1 MLLKLKKEMNP
12 VTDDVTFGPPLSADD
27 ITRYLE
33 LGEYAFSSD
42 PPATPRLARIE
53 EDEPDQPL
61 MRVGRR
67 GGEIVGRSR
76 VIPMGQWFG
85 GQVVP
90 MAGIG
95 GVAVA
100 AEHRSGG
107 VGTAVARDFIRV
119 ARLRGFAISTLFPAS
134 LPLYR
139 KVGYEL
145 AGTSYHYEIPIG
157 STAAPRR
164 LSEGI
169 TVRAW
174 RGGIEPLKPLYDQ
187 EAARTAGQLDRPPT
201 FWRGVLDEGDR
212 AVHAFVAERDGVPV
226 AYLAFTQ
233 SGQYDAD
240 RSIDLRDFVSTER
253 AATRAL
259 WTFIAGHS
267 GTVSA
272 VRLWGGAADRRLADL
287 PHRGH
292 KVLVVEPW
300 MIRIIDLP
308 AALTGRG
315 YPIGITAELHF
326 DYHDDILPENTG
338 RWLVRVAD
346 GRATVEPGG
355 DGRIVAT
362 SRGLAPLYSGY
373 LPAAAVADPGHLVAT
388 DHDLALL
395 TTVFAGLSPWMAD
408 SF

>member
-1 MLLKLKKEMNP
+1 M
-12 VTDDVTFGPPLSADD
+12 TSDITFGPPLSADD

-33 LGEYAFSSD
+33 LGEYAFSSA
-42 PPATPRLARIE
+42 PPKTPRLARIE
-53 EDEPDQPL
+53 EDEPDGPL

-67 GGEIVGRSR
+67 GGEIVGRAR

-85 GQVVP
+85 GRSVP
-90 MAGIG
+90 MAAIG

-107 VGTAVARDFIRV
+107 VGTAVAADFIRV
-119 ARLRGFAISTLFPAS
+119 ARQHGFAISTLFPAS
-134 LPLYR
+134 YPIYR

-157 STAAPRR
+157 ITAAPRR
-164 LSEGI
+164 LMEGI

-174 RGGIEPLKPLYDQ
+174 RESIDPLKPLYAG

-201 FWRGVLDEGDR
+201 FWSGVLDEGDQ
-212 AVHAFVAERDGVPV
+212 AVHAVVAEREGVPV
-226 AYLAFTQ
+226 AYLAYTQ

-240 RSIDLRDFVSTER
+240 RYIDVRDFVSTDR

-259 WTFIAGHS
+259 WAFIAGHS

-272 VRLWGGAADRRLADL
+272 VRVWGSAADHRLLDL
-287 PHRGH
+287 PHRGAR
-292 KVLVVEPW
+292 VLVAEPW
-300 MIRIIDLP
+300 MVRIIDLP
-308 AALTGRG
+308 AAMMARG
-315 YPIGITAELHF
+315 YPAAVSADLHL
-326 DYHDDILPENTG
+326 DYHDDILAENTG
-338 RWLVRVAD
+338 RWLVRIAD

-362 SRGLAPLYSGY
+362 SRGLAPVYTGHLRAD
-373 LPAAAVADPGHLVAT
+373 LVADAGALIASDDDLV
-388 DHDLALL
+388 LL
-395 TTVFAGLSPWMAD
+395 SAVFAGPSPWMAD

>member
-1 MLLKLKKEMNP
+1 MT
-12 VTDDVTFGPPLSADD
+12 TDITFGPPLSAGD

-33 LGEYAFSSD
+33 LGEYAFSPA
-42 PPATPRLARIE
+42 PPKTPRLARIE

-67 GGEIVGRSR
+67 GSEIVGRAR

-85 GQVVP
+85 GRIVP
-90 MAGIG
+90 MAAIG

-107 VGTAVARDFIRV
+107 VGTAVATDFIRI
-119 ARLRGFAISTLFPAS
+119 ARQHGFAISTLFPAS
-134 LPLYR
+134 FPIYR

-157 STAAPRR
+157 ITAAPRR
-164 LSEGI
+164 LIEGI
-169 TVRAW
+169 TVRTW
-174 RGGIEPLKPLYDQ
+174 REGIDPLKPLYAH

-201 FWRGVLDEGDR
+201 VWRGVLEEGDQ
-212 AVHAFVAERDGVPV
+212 AVHAVVAERDGVPV
-226 AYLAFTQ
+226 AYLAYTQ

-240 RSIDLRDFVSTER
+240 RYIDLRDFVSTDR
-253 AATRAL
+253 VATRAL
-259 WTFIAGHS
+259 WSFIAGHS

-272 VRLWGGAADRRLADL
+272 VRIWGSAADHRLLDL
-287 PHRGH
+287 PHRGQ
-292 KVLVVEPW
+292 KVLAAEPW

-308 AALTGRG
+308 AALRARG
-315 YPIGITAELHF
+315 YPAGVTAELHV
-326 DYHDDILPENTG
+326 DYRDDILPENTG
-338 RWLVRVAD
+338 RWLVRVAG

-362 SRGLAPLYSGY
+362 SRGLASVYTGH
-373 LPAAAVADPGHLVAT
+373 LPAELVADVGSLIAS
-388 DHDLALL
+388 DDDLALL
-395 TTVFAGLSPWMAD
+395 STVFAGPSPWMAD

>member
-1 MLLKLKKEMNP
+1 
-12 VTDDVTFGPPLSADD
+12 VSDDIMFGPPLSADD

-33 LGEYAFSSD
+33 LGEYAFSSA

-85 GQVVP
+85 GRIIP
-90 MAGIG
+90 TAGIG

-107 VGTAVARDFIRV
+107 VGTAVATDFIRV
-119 ARLRGFAISTLFPAS
+119 ARQRGFAISTLFPAS

-145 AGTSYHYEIPIG
+145 AGTSYYYEIPIG
-157 STAAPRR
+157 ITAPPRR
-164 LSEGI
+164 LIEGV

-201 FWRGVLDEGDR
+201 FWRGVLDEGNQ

-226 AYLAFTQ
+226 GYLAFTQ

-240 RSIDLRDFVSTER
+240 RYIDVRDFVSTER

-267 GTVSA
+267 GTISA
-272 VRLWGGAADRRLADL
+272 VRLWGSAADQRLADL
-287 PHRGH
+287 PHRGL
-292 KVLVVEPW
+292 KVLVTELW

-308 AALTGRG
+308 AALTARG
-315 YPIGITAELHF
+315 YPAAVTAELHL
-326 DYHDDILPENTG
+326 DYQDEILPENSG

-346 GRATVEPGG
+346 GRATAEPGG
-355 DGRIVAT
+355 QGRILAT
-362 SRGLAPLYSGY
+362 SRGLAPIYTGY
-373 LPAAAVADPGHLVAT
+373 LPADVVADPGLLVAS
-388 DHDLALL
+388 DADLALL
-395 TTVFAGLSPWMAD
+395 STVFAGPSPWMAD

>member
-1 MLLKLKKEMNP
+1 MS
-12 VTDDVTFGPPLSADD
+12 DDITFGPPLSADD

-33 LGEYAFSSD
+33 LGEYAFSTA

-67 GGEIVGRSR
+67 TGEIVGRSR
-76 VIPMGQWFG
+76 VIPMGQWFSG
-85 GQVVP
+85 RVVP

-107 VGTAVARDFIRV
+107 VGTAVATDFIRV
-119 ARLRGFAISTLFPAS
+119 ARQHGYAISTLFPAS

-145 AGTSYHYEIPIG
+145 AGASYHYEIPIG
-157 STAAPRR
+157 ITAPPRR
-164 LSEGI
+164 LVDGI

-174 RGGIEPLKPLYDQ
+174 RDGIEPLKPLYDQ

-201 FWRGVLDEGDR
+201 FWRGVLDEGQR
-212 AVHAFVAERDGVPV
+212 AVHAFVAERDGSPV
-226 AYLAFTQ
+226 GYLAFTQ

-240 RSIDLRDFVSTER
+240 RYIEVRDFVSTER

-259 WTFIAGHS
+259 WGFMAGHT

-272 VRLWGGAADRRLADL
+272 VRLWGSAADHRLADL
-287 PHRGH
+287 PHRGQ
-292 KVLVVEPW
+292 KVLVTEPW

-308 AALTGRG
+308 AALVARG
-315 YPIGITAELHF
+315 YPAGVTAEVHL

-362 SRGLAPLYSGY
+362 SRGLAPVYTGY
-373 LPAAAVADPGHLVAT
+373 LSAAVVAEPGLLVAS
-388 DHDLALL
+388 DADLALL
-395 TTVFAGLSPWMAD
+395 STVFAGPSPWMAD

>member
-1 MLLKLKKEMNP
+1 MS
-12 VTDDVTFGPPLSADD
+12 DDITFGPPLSAND

-33 LGEYAFSSD
+33 LGEYAFSTA

-67 GGEIVGRSR
+67 GEIVGRSR

-85 GQVVP
+85 GRVVP

-107 VGTAVARDFIRV
+107 VGTAVATDFIRV
-119 ARLRGFAISTLFPAS
+119 ARQHGYAISTLFPAS

-145 AGTSYHYEIPIG
+145 AGASYHYEIPIG
-157 STAAPRR
+157 ITAAPRR
-164 LSEGI
+164 LVDGI

-174 RGGIEPLKPLYDQ
+174 RDGIEPLKPLYDQ

-201 FWRGVLDEGDR
+201 FWRGVLDEGQR
-212 AVHAFVAERDGVPV
+212 AVHAFVAERDGSRVG
-226 AYLAFTQ
+226 YLAFIQ

-240 RSIDLRDFVSTER
+240 RYIEVRDFVSTER

-259 WTFIAGHS
+259 WGFMAGHA

-272 VRLWGGAADRRLADL
+272 VRLWGSAADHRLADL
-287 PHRGH
+287 PHRGQ
-292 KVLVVEPW
+292 KVLVTEPW

-308 AALTGRG
+308 AALVARG
-315 YPIGITAELHF
+315 YPAGVTAELHL
-326 DYHDDILPENTG
+326 DYRDEILPENSG
-338 RWLVRVAD
+338 RWLVRVED
-346 GRATVEPGG
+346 SRATVEPGG
-355 DGRIVAT
+355 HGRIVAT
-362 SRGLAPLYSGY
+362 SRGLSPVYTGY
-373 LPAAAVADPGHLVAT
+373 LSAAVVADPGQLVASE
-388 DHDLALL
+388 DDLALL
-395 TTVFAGLSPWMAD
+395 SATFAGPAPWMAD

>member
-1 MLLKLKKEMNP
+1 MF
-12 VTDDVTFGPPLSADD
+12 DDITFGPPITADD

-33 LGEYAFSSD
+33 LGEYAFSSA
-42 PPATPRLARIE
+42 PPATPRLGRIE
-53 EDEPDQPL
+53 EDEPDKPL
-61 MRVGRR
+61 MRVARR
-67 GGEIVGRSR
+67 GGEIVGRAR

-85 GQVVP
+85 GRVVP

-95 GVAVA
+95 GVTVA
-100 AEHRSGG
+100 PEHRSGG
-107 VGTAVARDFIRV
+107 VGTAIAADFIRV
-119 ARLRGFAISTLFPAS
+119 ARQHGFAVSTLFPAS
-134 LPLYR
+134 LPIYR

-145 AGTSYHYEIPIG
+145 AGTSYHYEIPLGI
-157 STAAPRR
+157 TAPPRR
-164 LSEGI
+164 LIEGV

-174 RGGIEPLKPLYDQ
+174 RDGIEPLKPLYDR

-201 FWRGVLDEGDR
+201 FWSGVLDDGDN
-212 AVHAFVAERDGVPV
+212 AVYTFVAEHDGVPV

-240 RSIDLRDFVSTER
+240 RYIDVRDFVSTDR

-259 WTFIAGHS
+259 WTFMSGHS

-272 VRLWGGAADRRLADL
+272 VRLWGSAADHRLLDL
-287 PHRGH
+287 PHRGQ
-292 KVLVVEPW
+292 KVLVAEPW

-308 AALTGRG
+308 AALIARG
-315 YPIGITAELHF
+315 YPAGVSAELHLE
-326 DYHDDILPENTG
+326 YHDDILSENTG

-346 GRATVEPGG
+346 GRATVTPGG

-362 SRGLAPLYSGY
+362 SRGLAPVFAGY
-373 LPAAAVADPGHLVAT
+373 LPADGVADAGSLVAS
-388 DHDLALL
+388 DDDLALL
-395 TTVFAGLSPWMAD
+395 STVFAGPSPWMAD

>member
-1 MLLKLKKEMNP
+1 MSA
-12 VTDDVTFGPPLSADD
+12 DIIFGPPLTAAD

-33 LGEYAFSSD
+33 LGEYAFSSA
-42 PPATPRLARIE
+42 PPATPRIGRIE
-53 EDEPDQPL
+53 EDEPDRPL

-67 GGEIVGRSR
+67 GGEIVGRAR

-85 GQVVP
+85 GRIVP

-107 VGTAVARDFIRV
+107 VGTAVATDFIRV
-119 ARLRGFAISTLFPAS
+119 ARQQGFAISTLFPAS

-145 AGTSYHYEIPIG
+145 AGANYHYEIPIG
-157 STAAPRR
+157 ITAAPRR
-164 LSEGI
+164 LVEGV

-174 RGGIEPLKPLYDQ
+174 RGGIEPLKPLYDR
-187 EAARTAGQLDRPPT
+187 EATRTAGQLDRPPT
-201 FWRGVLDEGDR
+201 FWRGVLDDGDN

-226 AYLAFTQ
+226 GYLAFTQ

-240 RSIDLRDFVSTER
+240 RYIDVRDFVSTER

-259 WTFIAGHS
+259 WTFISGHS

-272 VRLWGGAADRRLADL
+272 VRVWGGAADHRLVDL
-287 PHRGH
+287 PHRGQ

-308 AALTGRG
+308 GALTARG
-315 YPIGITAELHF
+315 YPAGVAAELHL
-326 DYHDDILPENTG
+326 DYHDDLLPENTG
-338 RWLVRVAD
+338 RWLVRVED

-355 DGRIVAT
+355 EGRIVAT
-362 SRGLAPLYSGY
+362 SRGLAPIYTGY
-373 LPAAAVADPGHLVAT
+373 LPADAVADAGSLVAS
-388 DHDLALL
+388 DDDLALL
-395 TTVFAGLSPWMAD
+395 TAVFAGPSPSMAD